1 VLTVVGADESLPLLK
16 QRLLVHEQLLDV
28 CLGVLEGATVVPGDA
43 ALDGIKRLCSFQ
55 KGLYSVSTAWDHVCR
70 AQGVPDAFTVC
81 IAFTDTVAAAMTK
94 INARTLERRTRRHE
108 AAAKRW
114 RSGVDRQVEVGRVRK
129 LQREAEAAANGW
141 REMLGPIDREV
152 TATQEDSQ
160 SESTETCRTDSAAEE
175 SESDDDDDDDDDDMT
190 EVDSQYE
197 DESDGSDD

>member
-141 REMLGPIDREV
+141 REMLGPIDRE
-152 TATQEDSQ
+152 
-160 SESTETCRTDSAAEE
+160 EE
-175 SESDDDDDDDDDDMT
+175 SESDDDDDDDDMT